1 MALIDQLAQEFEV
14 SIATV
19 SRALNDKP
27 GVSKELRDRIVARAR
42 ELSYTPNF
50 TARSL
55 ASSRTFNIGYF
66 VREKPNLL
74 LQQDPFYYEI
84 QHGIEAVT
92 ARSEYHLSVATLTE
106 SHIRKPNDFR
116 LVSERRIDAMIL
128 AGPDI
133 PTEFVMAMFKTGLP
147 VVIVDNRLANTAI
160 NCVNCDDEGGAYRAA
175 QHLIGLGHRHIGV
188 LAGPLAWASS
198 ARRVRGYAQ
207 AAQEA
212 GVDLY
217 VQHEAETSLESG
229 ERALRH
235 LYAAHPDITAIGA
248 VNDAMAIGAIRAAAQ
263 LGLRVPEDLSVIGFD
278 NIAWAALN
286 HPALTTMNIP
296 KVQMGKEAAMRLLA
310 ILEDPDLLPSE
321 IVVPVYLVEREST
334 APRKEAN
341 GQ

>member
-27 GVSKELRDRIVARAR
+27 GVSRDLRARIVARAR
-42 ELSYTPNF
+42 ELDYTPNF

-66 VREKPNLL
+66 VREKPNLV

-84 QHGIEAVT
+84 QHGIEAIT
-92 ARSEYHLSVATLTE
+92 ARSEYHLSVATLTD
-106 SHIRKPNDFR
+106 SHLRKPSEFR
-116 LVSERRIDAMIL
+116 PVSERRIDAMIL

-133 PTEFVMAMFKTGLP
+133 PPEFVMAMLKTSLP
-147 VVIVDNRLANTAI
+147 VVIVDNRLANTPV

-175 QHLIGLGHRHIGV
+175 QHLIDLGHRHIGV
-188 LAGPLAWASS
+188 LAGPMDWPSTE
-198 ARRVRGYAQ
+198 RRVRGYV
-207 AAQEA
+207 EA
-212 GVDLY
+212 THKAMLPLQVIYED
-217 VQHEAETSLESG
+217 ETSLESG
-229 ERALRH
+229 ESALRR
-235 LYAAHPDITAIGA
+235 LYEAHPEITAIGA
-248 VNDAMAIGAIRAAAQ
+248 VNDAMALGAMRAAAQ
-263 LGLRVPEDLSVIGFD
+263 LGLRVPDDLSVIGFD
-278 NIAWAALN
+278 NIAWGAMN
-286 HPALTTMNIP
+286 HPTLTTMNIP

-310 ILEDPDLLPSE
+310 VLEDPELMPSE
-321 IVVPVYLVEREST
+321 IVVPVQLVEREST